1 TISRWRVNTLFWWN
15 MATQSRCRRSEAI
28 KKINKMKIAV
38 VTGSAGL
45 IGSESTKALH
55 EAGFMVVGI
64 DNDLRAYFFGVST
77 EKINFRDSP
86 QHLSETAARRRT
98 ERLVKILQEKFVVR

>member
-1 TISRWRVNTLFWWN
+1 MLFWWN
-15 MATQSRCRRSEAI
+15 TATQFRCRRNEVI

-55 EAGFMVVGI
+55 EAGFTVVGI
-64 DNDLRAYFFGVST
+64 DNDLRAYFLGRKRQPIRPT
-77 EKINFRDSP
+77 LNFRKSFQTTVP
-86 QHLSETAARRRT
+86 ARWISVT
-98 ERLVKILQEKFVVR
+98 SKQ